1 MKVVLDTNIFV
12 SSFFGGKPKK
22 IIDLWKNGKIILCLS
37 DSILDE
43 YIRVLQKLS
52 LQDEPEMEE
61 LLGLFAKGIHILFT
75 KTTPNLNLITEDPDD
90 DKFIECAVALKAG
103 YIVSGD
109 KALLSYGDYMSIRIL
124 SAYDFLRVV

>member
-1 MKVVLDTNIFV
+1 MKVVLDTNIFI

-61 LLGLFAKGIHILFT
+61 LLGLFSKGIHILFT
-75 KTTPNLNLITEDPDD
+75 KTTPNLNLVAEDPDD
-90 DKFIECAVALKAG
+90 DKFIECAVALEAR

-109 KALLSYGDYMSIRIL
+109 KALLSYGDYMSIRFL
-124 SAYDFLRVV
+124 SAHDFLGVV